1 MLDPYRQL
9 MINGQ
14 LNQLQAVQMLQSLDK
29 RITELEKGTNEKPE
43 RQTTSTRRTPSKDS
57 GKTVPST

>member
-14 LNQLQAVQMLQSLDK
+14 LNSLQSVQMLQSLDK
-29 RITELEKGTNEKPE
+29 RITELEKIFNPKLVI
-43 RQTTSTRRTPSKDS
+43 TPIILFFSIMYL
-57 GKTVPST
+57 

>member
-43 RQTTSTRRTPSKDS
+43 RQTTSTRRTSSKDS